1 MSSEAE
7 TQISVV
13 VAFFVGAPFT
23 DECLSSLENQVR
35 PCGAETVAVA
45 CGTSEYSQWI
55 AQMFP
60 WIRVV
65 HRVERESVPAL
76 RSPGAE
82 AAEASVR
89 GSGGTS

>member
-13 VAFFVGAPFT
+13 VASFVGAPFT
-23 DECLSSLENQVR
+23 DECLPSLESQVR
-35 PCGAETVAVA
+35 RRGAETVAMA
-45 CGTSEYSQWI
+45 CGISEYSQWI

-65 HRVERESVPAL
+65 HHFERESVPAL

-82 AAEASVR
+82 AGEASVQ
-89 GSGGTS
+89 GSGGNS